1 MAWYGMEG
9 RTRGRSFNCP
19 QCRHTRDFDLILGI
33 AKPRGWT
40 DDRRLV
46 HEGRMHVPYP
56 ASLNLRKLM
65 IDGVLR
71 LPHKN
76 HKTEKEAEPDVCMDS
91 Y

>member
-1 MAWYGMEG
+1 MEWRDEPG
-9 RTRGRSFNCP
+9 VVALTARSAAIVA
-19 QCRHTRDFDLILGI
+19 RDFDLILGI

-46 HEGRMHVPYP
+46 REGRMHVPYP
-56 ASLNLRKLM
+56 ASFNLRKLM